1 MNATPDSMGDPGRA
15 YGGAG
20 AGQGQRAS
28 EMNRFFADVEDLL
41 KRVTHMNDAD
51 VARLRERVETSLS
64 SARDTVTRGASRV
77 RESADGMVETTDEY
91 VRRKPWTV
99 AGIAMVA
106 GALIGAALLSS
117 RR

>member
-1 MNATPDSMGDPGRA
+1 MNATPDPMDDLGRTG
-15 YGGAG
+15 YGGA
-20 AGQGQRAS
+20 AGGDGRSS
-28 EMNRFFADVEDLL
+28 EMNRFFSDVEDLL
-41 KRVTHMNDAD
+41 KKVTHMNDAD

-64 SARDTVTRGASRV
+64 SARETVTRGASRV
-77 RESADGMVETTDEY
+77 RESAGGMVESTDDY

-106 GALIGAALLSS
+106 GALLGAALLSS

>member
-1 MNATPDSMGDPGRA
+1 MNATPDPMDDLGRTG
-15 YGGAG
+15 YGGEG
-20 AGQGQRAS
+20 RSS
-28 EMNRFFADVEDLL
+28 EMNRFFSDVEDLL

-51 VARLRERVETSLS
+51 VARLRERVETSLT
-64 SARDTVTRGASRV
+64 SARETVTRGASRM
-77 RESADGMVETTDEY
+77 RESADGMVESTDDY

-106 GALIGAALLSS
+106 GALLGAALLSN